1 MTDVDMLFDRRNKLR
16 RITKDEGT
24 DYQQEILEIEDKI
37 SRITNWRKADNI
49 WSKFQEVADS
59 DNSAS
64 IQAMWKWKKQLF
76 LKIRPT
82 PPMGVKDYTG
92 NVQTSGSEITNI
104 Y

>member
-1 MTDVDMLFDRRNKLR
+1 MTNVDVLFDRRKKLR
-16 RITKDEGT
+16 RITKDEGP
-24 DYQQEILEIEDKI
+24 DYQEEILVIEDEISKI
-37 SRITNWRKADNI
+37 INWRKADNI

-59 DNSAS
+59 NNSAS

-76 LKIRPT
+76 PKIRPT